1 MAESKTARDL
11 IPEHFSS
18 IEEAAEFWDVHD
30 LADYWDLT
38 EEVDI
43 DVNLR
48 QRRHLVALTP
58 ELAEKLATE
67 AHKRGVST
75 ETLINLW
82 LSEKL
87 QEAAA

>member
-1 MAESKTARDL
+1 MAESKTRRDP

-38 EEVDI
+38 EEVDV
-43 DVNLR
+43 DVNLQR
-48 QRRHLVALTP
+48 RRHLVALTP
-58 ELAEKLATE
+58 ELVDKLAEE
-67 AHKRGVST
+67 AHKRGISA

-87 QEAAA
+87 QEMAA